1 MTNKSDYELIEEN
14 LLIVLLEMEEQ
25 PEVARAY
32 PPDAMTYEDEM
43 AQIREFIDLAGEYG
57 LAFEYI
63 NSSLEQYPYKVSGK
77 AAVKLLEVGLLIG
90 FKSENDKDSRF
101 DRRR

>member
-1 MTNKSDYELIEEN
+1 
-14 LLIVLLEMEEQ
+14 MEGQ

-32 PPDAMTYEDEM
+32 PPNAMKYEDKM

-63 NSSLEQYPYKVSGK
+63 NSALERYPYKVSVK
-77 AAVKLLEVGLLIG
+77 AAVKLLEVGLLMG
-90 FKSENDKDSRF
+90 FRSESDKDSRF

>member
-14 LLIVLLEMEEQ
+14 LLIVLQEMEGQ

-32 PPDAMTYEDEM
+32 PPNAMTYEDEM
-43 AQIREFIDLAGEYG
+43 AQIREFIDLAGECG

-63 NSSLEQYPYKVSGK
+63 SSALEQYPYKVSGK
-77 AAVKLLEVGLLIG
+77 AAVKLLEVGLLMG